1 MGINIS
7 RHSNPIQL
15 KLNFFKDIQASKW
28 IVYCNFKL
36 YYKLHLKYMKIFV
49 TGSSGFIGFHLS
61 KKLLEKGHNV
71 HGFDSMNNYYDVKI
85 KKARLKILNEY
96 KKFSFTKN
104 KLENN
109 KILSKSILK
118 FKPRVIVHL
127 AAQAGV
133 RYSIEKPRVYLDSNI
148 TGTYNIIELAK
159 KVNVKHLLIA
169 SSSSVYG
176 ANKKLPFKETDKTET
191 QISIY
196 AATKKSTESIAHS
209 YSHIW
214 KIPITMLRFFT
225 VYGPWG
231 RPDMALFKFT
241 KGITNRKKIDIYNN
255 GKMYRDFTYIDDI
268 VNGINALINKAPNLN
283 QLGKIRNDSLSPV
296 APFRI
301 LNIGNTKKVYLLD
314 FINALEKELGR
325 KAIRNYMPMQKGDV
339 KMTVSDTT
347 LLKKLTGY
355 NPKVNYKTG
364 IKKFL
369 EWYSVYYKIN
379 NK

>member
-1 MGINIS
+1 
-7 RHSNPIQL
+7 
-15 KLNFFKDIQASKW
+15 
-28 IVYCNFKL
+28 
-36 YYKLHLKYMKIFV
+36 MKIFI

-61 KKLLEKGHNV
+61 KKLLDSGHSV
-71 HGFDSMNNYYDVKI
+71 HGFDSMNNYYDVKL
-85 KKARLKILNEY
+85 KKARYEILKRY

-104 KLENN
+104 NLENQ
-109 KILSKSILK
+109 KVLSNTILK
-118 FKPRVIVHL
+118 FKPKIIIHL

-176 ANKKLPFKETDKTET
+176 ANKKLPFKEIDKTET
-191 QISIY
+191 QLSIY

-209 YSHIW
+209 YSNIW
-214 KIPITMLRFFT
+214 KVPITMLRFFT

-241 KGITNRKKIDIYNN
+241 KGIIDNKKIDIYNK

-268 VNGINALINKAPNLN
+268 VNGIKALINKAPNLK
-283 QLGKIRNDSLSPV
+283 QLNKIKNDSLSSV
-296 APFRI
+296 APFRV
-301 LNIGNTKKVYLLD
+301 LNIGNTRKVYLLD
-314 FINALEKELGR
+314 FIDALEKELGK

-339 KMTVSDTT
+339 KMTLSDTT

-355 NPKVNYKTG
+355 NPKTNFRLG
-364 IKKFL
+364 IKNFL
-369 EWYSVYYKIN
+369 KWYLSYYKSQI
-379 NK
+379 KK